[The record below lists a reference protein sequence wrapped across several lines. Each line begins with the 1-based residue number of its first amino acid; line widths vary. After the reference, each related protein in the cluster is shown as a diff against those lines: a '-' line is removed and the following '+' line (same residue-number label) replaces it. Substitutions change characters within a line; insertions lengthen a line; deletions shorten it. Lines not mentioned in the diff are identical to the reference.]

1 MKNFKSCLIIIAV
14 SLTYSSFAQISVTG
28 TAYTEIVSLA
38 TANETVQLNF
48 GRFYPEAG
56 GGSITLSPEG
66 IRMAYGNVKLLDGP
80 YSQGVFTIAGS
91 ENNSLNIMLPTTPQL
106 LYHNNSIN
114 TISLDQWTYY
124 IPKTT
129 SGDVYVNIG
138 ATLNFGPLES
148 NPPGLYT
155 GTYQIIFSYY

>member
-1 MKNFKSCLIIIAV
+1 MKKFKSCLIIIAV
-14 SLTYSSFAQISVTG
+14 SLTYSSYGQISVTG
-28 TAYTEIVSLA
+28 TAYTEIVSIA
-38 TANETVQLNF
+38 SANETVQLKF

-66 IRMAYGNVKLLDGP
+66 IRMASGNVKLLDGN
-80 YSQGVFTIAGS
+80 YSQGVFTITGS
-91 ENNSLNIMLPTTPQL
+91 ENNSLSILLPSTPLL

-114 TISLDQWTYY
+114 TIYLDRWTYS

-129 SGDVYVNIG
+129 SGDLYVNIG

-155 GTYQIIFSYY
+155 GTYQVIFSYY